1 VDEQQEVPIGSE
13 EQLISCQVVRRKS
26 DLALVE
32 WEQDGAPKRA
42 WATPSMVVE
51 QVENSKSVVVRNPD
65 EGVPYG
71 ERWQDLLPNPQV
83 TPETIDRELKRRG
96 IWTIDD
102 LQANPNLAR
111 TCLQRAY
118 GLDLGVLLTA
128 ASRKQKSDG
137 GNS

>member
-1 VDEQQEVPIGSE
+1 METEKEPIGSE
-13 EQLISCQVVRRKS
+13 EQLISCQVVRRKN
-26 DLALVE
+26 DLSLVE
-32 WEQDGAPKRA
+32 WEDDVGFKRA
-42 WATPSMVVE
+42 WITPSMIVE
-51 QVENSKSVVVRNPD
+51 QVENPKATIVRNPD

-71 ERWQDLLPNPQV
+71 ERWADLLPNPQV
-83 TPETIDRELKRRG
+83 TPEAIDRKLKRRG

-102 LQANPNLAR
+102 LQAKPNLAR

-118 GLDLGVLLTA
+118 GLDLGVLLTS